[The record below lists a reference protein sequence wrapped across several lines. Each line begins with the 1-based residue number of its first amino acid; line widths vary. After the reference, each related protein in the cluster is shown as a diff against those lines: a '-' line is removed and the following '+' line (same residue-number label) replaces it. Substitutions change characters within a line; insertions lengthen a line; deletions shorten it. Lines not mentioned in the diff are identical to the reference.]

1 MANAQG
7 KEHARCLE
15 YAQQH
20 TIMLLMLLLFFG
32 VLIVPRFFA
41 QVRHLRHKK
50 MDGVI
55 KTVYFSQSNP
65 TLSFVEVVYQENKK
79 EYIVKEL
86 LYQHL
91 RVGDHVELYVSQD
104 KKEILFEKPRLI
116 IPSLLLVAYA
126 IIFSLCLY
134 MVISFYTNKK

>member
-65 TLSFVEVVYQENKK
+65 TLSFVEVAYQENKK

>member
-7 KEHARCLE
+7 KEHVRCLE